1 VDEMKGRELP
11 LTPTP
16 AMFTD
21 SPVMFTATVACDKLW
36 SKNRY
41 FMDKEYAT
49 ATDSLVISYIM
60 PNLELE

>member
-1 VDEMKGRELP
+1 MYETKGRELP

-21 SPVMFTATVACDKLW
+21 SPVMFTASVVCDKLW

-41 FMDKEYAT
+41 FMA
-49 ATDSLVISYIM
+49 
-60 PNLELE
+60 